1 MNRYSHCIVL
11 ILIFILNILSSGKTP
26 KNLHVLEYKTVKET
40 NKYMKSV
47 SKDLGVKCIYCHDM
61 KDKSKDT
68 PNKLIAR
75 EMIRMNNDLN
85 SGFFTFL
92 ADSVHKD
99 VNSITQISCWTC
111 HQGKKH
117 PELVRP

>member
-1 MNRYSHCIVL
+1 MSRYLYYITL
-11 ILIFILNILSSGKTP
+11 FIIFIFNISFGGKTP
-26 KNLHVLEYKTVKET
+26 KNLHVLEYETVKQT

-99 VNSITQISCWTC
+99 VNSVAQISCWTC

-117 PELVRP
+117 PQLVRP